1 MAQLKHAI
9 ALTQPLLPEAKE
21 RHRIA
26 RGIISAAPP
35 QDPTKE
41 LEKRQKSI
49 FFNELLIRFSKDIP
63 SAHDRE
69 KPDPTE
75 RWKAAGADAPSGA
88 ALAAAAPVP
97 AAAALK
103 PPEVLLDAHTSASGS
118 AGYVD
123 CLSQCTYACVVEYWQ

>member
-9 ALTQPLLPEAKE
+9 TQYLTLTHPLLPEAKE

-41 LEKRQKSI
+41 LESRQKTI

-69 KPDPTE
+69 KPVTTDV
-75 RWKAAGADAPSGA
+75 RCKAAGADAP
-88 ALAAAAPVP
+88 AAAAPQ
-97 AAAALK
+97 
-103 PPEVLLDAHTSASGS
+103 PPEVLLDAHTSASGA

-123 CLSQCTYACVVEYWQ
+123 CLSRSMCACVVVYRQ